1 MNLDPL
7 GLNGSNLDP
16 LGLGAP
22 EPPKAD
28 GSFFGKVKRFA
39 SENFGDGGV
48 PGVEM
53 GLPPEESKGLAKG
66 VLSTGTGFL
75 AAPVAGVGALI
86 SRPFRSLYAGKEENP
101 ISNTFNE
108 IQNALTYQPKDK
120 PSQKIAGEFGD
131 ILSWPMRKASEGWG
145 LILDETGKALPQEL
159 PEVPYLRP
167 LVGTI
172 AEVSAMGAMGGKKAV
187 SNRINQAKNAVS
199 LKGVADVLN
208 PAETPTIPVER
219 FPMGPD
225 AAKSAYNP
233 YMAAE
238 LDKAKNAPLRLEE
251 GKGFQLVDREKEIE
265 RWKADQ
271 EAEAAGVSPDSGLDP
286 LGVYGKETKPN
297 KTQQRI
303 DSYSNIIADASTK
316 FGVEEWLIRGVIE
329 AESRGKSD
337 ALSPKGAKGLMQLLD
352 GTAKDLGVLDSFNPS
367 QNIYGGVK
375 YLRQLLDRYNGNV
388 EQALAAYNW
397 GMGRVDALVKAG
409 KFDIANLPKETQIY
423 INRVLKNKG
432 ETRKAAE
439 GSPYEGYREIGADEV
454 LQPGADVKMDMKT
467 GKNYV
472 KETSETANIGESER
486 ISNIADEFNRRMAR
500 ANVEGEKV
508 DPVKVM
514 EEVKND
520 IENGTK
526 TEPPA
531 PLTVEPDKVVD
542 AKFGE
547 SLETAAKGEKPAS
560 IAKSIEAKAIEAGLI
575 KDGFNKLAGFDP
587 TTMKAQAEHAARVMT
602 DIEKARSIVRGE
614 APLPEGLRG
623 ISLVKAMEEHL
634 KTTKDPQMAYELA
647 NSPLAA
653 EVSLAAQELSLT
665 RGREL
670 DSFAA
675 RVAQVKKARETAA
688 KVDGKK
694 VVDIKNGLKK
704 KVKEVNLPKEE
715 LNWNKF
721 LSQIQC

>member
-53 GLPPEESKGLAKG
+53 GLPPEESKGLAQG
-66 VLSTGTGFL
+66 TLSAGTGLLSWIPGGMVMSGHTEPEAFL
-75 AAPVAGVGALI
+75 GGQQGDIMSQDEKARLSNKIQEKLTYMPPTESGKSVAQAIASPFTALEALGEKGGAALDEKGYPVLAEGSRFMGKAAPFMLPLALKGAGVPVRSVRRGA
-86 SRPFRSLYAGKEENP
+86 KELGGMEGVV
-101 ISNTFNE
+101 E
-108 IQNALTYQPKDK
+108 QPK
-120 PSQKIAGEFGD
+120 
-131 ILSWPMRKASEGWG
+131 
-145 LILDETGKALPQEL
+145 
-159 PEVPYLRP
+159 
-167 LVGTI
+167 
-172 AEVSAMGAMGGKKAV
+172 
-187 SNRINQAKNAVS
+187 
-199 LKGVADVLN
+199 
-208 PAETPTIPVER
+208 TPTIPVER